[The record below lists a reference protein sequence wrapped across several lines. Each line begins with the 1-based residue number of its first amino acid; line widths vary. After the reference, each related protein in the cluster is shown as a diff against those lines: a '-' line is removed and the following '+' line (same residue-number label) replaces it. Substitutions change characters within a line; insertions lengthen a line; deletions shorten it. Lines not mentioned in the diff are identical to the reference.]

1 MNIKNFN
8 YNKEEIKQFQ
18 KTSDINLKK
27 INELIETIKK
37 NNEDK

>member
-18 KTSDINLKK
+18 KASDINLKK